1 MATGLM
7 ALVDDCIKK
16 RWPDPKV
23 HRSPLLDRLRLETT
37 TNVAKVARIIGYY
50 AKGSVVNPKSCFD
63 VMIPVKLTCLHK
75 WL

>member
-50 AKGSVVNPKSCFD
+50 AKESDRSARKIAGFHANGFFEES
-63 VMIPVKLTCLHK
+63 
-75 WL
+75 